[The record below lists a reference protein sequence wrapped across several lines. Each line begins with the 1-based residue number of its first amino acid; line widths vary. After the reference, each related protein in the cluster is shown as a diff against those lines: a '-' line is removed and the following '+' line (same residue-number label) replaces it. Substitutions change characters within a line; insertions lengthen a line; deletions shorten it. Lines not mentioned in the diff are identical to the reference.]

1 VVNLIE
7 YERERDAAKLANRIW
22 APEFLATTP
31 FHDIDSDVPHD

>member
-7 YERERDAAKLANRIW
+7 YERERERERERDAAKLTNRIW

-31 FHDIDSDVPHD
+31 SP